1 MEIIGLGFIV
11 LIALFFIL
19 LCIPSKKK
27 KVKRYS
33 EKDDNIIR
41 SAPSTQIK
49 RQESAYTYNSE
60 KEDNNISRSVPSTQT
75 KNQQSTYT
83 YNSEK
88 EDVQHE
94 QTKETVEVQK
104 RKEEILVRAEFGNL
118 KAIFIILWILFG
130 LVLFVGLVESF
141 DWSEVFPFFIC
152 LLGAA
157 IIFAFSRILK
167 SALKKR
173 RLIVTNTRI
182 IACAAFGYRRDITF
196 EHISSIGRYF
206 WWGIGVGSSSCKV
219 RFNFVKNRDEIYDVL
234 VEQLINSTESQK
246 RVAE

>member
-1 MEIIGLGFIV
+1 MEEKV
-11 LIALFFIL
+11 LIKADFGGLTPLF
-19 LCIPSKKK
+19 
-27 KVKRYS
+27 V
-33 EKDDNIIR
+33 
-41 SAPSTQIK
+41 
-49 RQESAYTYNSE
+49 
-60 KEDNNISRSVPSTQT
+60 
-75 KNQQSTYT
+75 
-83 YNSEK
+83 
-88 EDVQHE
+88 
-94 QTKETVEVQK
+94 
-104 RKEEILVRAEFGNL
+104 
-118 KAIFIILWILFG
+118 ILWLLFG
-130 LVLFVGLVESF
+130 LVLFAGIIISISWVEF
-141 DWSEVFPFFIC
+141 TPFFIC

-173 RLIVTNTRI
+173 RLIITNKRI

-234 VEQLINSTESQK
+234 VEQLINSSESQK